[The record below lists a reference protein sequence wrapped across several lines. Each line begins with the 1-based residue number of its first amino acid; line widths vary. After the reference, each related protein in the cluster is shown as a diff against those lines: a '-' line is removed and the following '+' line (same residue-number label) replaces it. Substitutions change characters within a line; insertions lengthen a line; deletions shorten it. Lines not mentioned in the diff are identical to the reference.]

1 MPAEGNGL
9 DLTADSISSLRSSQ
23 EVTMHIIRAAL
34 VALAALSV
42 AGAAAAAEPPVLTV
56 YTYSSFTADWGPGPA
71 IKKAFEAECACRLDF
86 VSVGAAVDILTRLRL
101 EGRSTKADVALGL
114 DLNLAAEA
122 AQTGLFAPHD
132 VDLSALR
139 LPVPWTDTL
148 FVPFDYGY
156 FAFVYDK
163 NRLTDPPKSL
173 KALVEGDPA
182 QKILIEDPRTDTTGL
197 GLLLWVRQVY
207 GDQAGEA
214 WAKLHRRI
222 LTVSKSWDEAYGL
235 FLKGEAPLVLSYTTS
250 PAYHVIAEK
259 KDNYAAA
266 EFAEGHYLQVE
277 IAGRIAGS
285 KQPALA
291 QRFLAFV
298 ASAEFQAIIPTTN
311 WMYPVLPPKGGLPA
325 VFDAYKPAKTLLY
338 PSAEVAAHR
347 HDWVEEW
354 LAGMSR

>member
-1 MPAEGNGL
+1 M
-9 DLTADSISSLRSSQ
+9 R
-23 EVTMHIIRAAL
+23 IIR
-34 VALAALSV
+34 VALLAFAALS
-42 AGAAAAAEPPVLTV
+42 GATAVQAAEPPVLTV

-71 IKKAFEAECACRLDF
+71 VKKAFEAQCACRLDF
-86 VSVGAAVDILTRLRL
+86 VALGDGVELLTRLRL
-101 EGRSTKADVALGL
+101 EGKSTKADVVLGL
-114 DLNLAAEA
+114 DFNLAAEA
-122 AQTGLFAPHD
+122 ARTGLFAPHA

-139 LPVPWTDTL
+139 LPVPWTDEL

-163 NRLTDPPKSL
+163 NKLADPPTSL

-182 QKILIEDPRTDTTGL
+182 QKILIEDPRTSTPGL

-207 GDQAGEA
+207 GDQAADA

-266 EFAEGHYLQVE
+266 EFSEGHYLQVE

-285 KQPALA
+285 KQPELA

-298 ASAEFQAIIPTTN
+298 ASPDFQAIIPTTN
-311 WMYPVLPPKGGLPA
+311 WMYPVLPPKDGLPA
-325 VFDAYKPAKTLLY
+325 VFDAYKPAKALLY
-338 PSAEVAAHR
+338 PSAEVAAHS
-347 HDWVEEW
+347 HDWIQEW
-354 LAGMSR
+354 LTGMSR

>member
-1 MPAEGNGL
+1 
-9 DLTADSISSLRSSQ
+9 
-23 EVTMHIIRAAL
+23 MHIIRAAL
-34 VALAALSV
+34 LALAALS
-42 AGAAAAAEPPVLTV
+42 ASGIAAAAEPPVLTV

-71 IKKAFEAECACRLDF
+71 VKKAFEADCACRLDF

-101 EGRSTKADVALGL
+101 EGKSTKADVALGL

-122 AQTGLFAPHD
+122 AGTGLVAPSD
-132 VDLSALR
+132 VDLSALK
-139 LPVPWTDTL
+139 LPVPWTDKL

-163 NRLTDPPKSL
+163 TKLANPPTSL

-197 GLLLWVRQVY
+197 GLMLWVRQVY
-207 GDQAGEA
+207 GDQAVDA

-259 KDNYAAA
+259 KENYAAA

-277 IAGRIAGS
+277 IAGRLAAS

-298 ASAEFQAIIPTTN
+298 ASPEFQAIIPTTN
-311 WMYPVLPPKGGLPA
+311 WMYPVLPPAGGLPA
-325 VFDAYKPAKTLLY
+325 VFDAYKPAKALLY

-347 HDWVEEW
+347 RDWVQEW
-354 LAGMSR
+354 LTGMSR

>member
-1 MPAEGNGL
+1 M
-9 DLTADSISSLRSSQ
+9 Q
-23 EVTMHIIRAAL
+23 IIRAAL
-34 VALAALSV
+34 LALAALSIS
-42 AGAAAAAEPPVLTV
+42 GIAAAAEPPVLTV

-71 IKKAFEAECACRLDF
+71 VKKAFEADCAC
-86 VSVGAAVDILTRLRL
+86 
-101 EGRSTKADVALGL
+101 EGKSTKADVALGL

-122 AQTGLFAPHD
+122 AATGLFAPSD
-132 VDLSALR
+132 VDLSALK

-163 NRLTDPPKSL
+163 TKLANPPTSL

-197 GLLLWVRQVY
+197 GLMLWVRQVY
-207 GDQAGEA
+207 GDQATDA

-285 KQPALA
+285 KQPDLA

-298 ASAEFQAIIPTTN
+298 ASPAFQAIIPTVASPAFQAIIPTTN
-311 WMYPVLPPKGGLPA
+311 WMYPVLPPAGGLPA
-325 VFDAYKPAKTLLY
+325 VFDAYKPAKALLY

-347 HDWVEEW
+347 RDWVQEW
-354 LAGMSR
+354 LTGMSR